1 MLSLTSSEQIIKMY
15 IYCIESLVL
24 VQVSE
29 RVLFLEG
36 EQTKN
41 IDFQLA
47 VIKVAALLGQLKWFR
62 LNSSLGTCVLK
73 TDRVL

>member
-1 MLSLTSSEQIIKMY
+1 MSLTSSEQIIKIY
-15 IYCIESLVL
+15 IYYIESLVL

>member
-1 MLSLTSSEQIIKMY
+1 MSLTSSEQIIKIY
-15 IYCIESLVL
+15 IYYIESLVL

-41 IDFQLA
+41 IDFQHA
-47 VIKVAALLGQLKWFR
+47 IINVAALLGQLKWFR
-62 LNSSLGTCVLK
+62 FNSSLGT
-73 TDRVL
+73 

>member
-1 MLSLTSSEQIIKMY
+1 MSLTSNEQIIKIY
-15 IYCIESLVL
+15 IYYIESLVL

-29 RVLFLEG
+29 TVLFLEG

-47 VIKVAALLGQLKWFR
+47 IINVAALLGQLKWFR
-62 LNSSLGTCVLK
+62 LNSSLGT
-73 TDRVL
+73 

>member
-1 MLSLTSSEQIIKMY
+1 MSLTSSEQIIKMY

-24 VQVSE
+24 EQVSE
-29 RVLFLEG
+29 RVLFLER

-62 LNSSLGTCVLK
+62 LNCSLGTCVMK